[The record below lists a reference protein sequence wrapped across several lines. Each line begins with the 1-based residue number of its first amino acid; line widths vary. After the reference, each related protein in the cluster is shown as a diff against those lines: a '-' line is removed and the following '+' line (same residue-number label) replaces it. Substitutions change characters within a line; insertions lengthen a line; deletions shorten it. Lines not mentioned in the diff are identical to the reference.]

1 MSLNGSGG
9 PGTKVRLSAGRWN
22 ADWSRLLF
30 SWFALPMAALGALLV
45 GAIMLL
51 ALGANPITAYRA
63 LLKAAFGSGDAL
75 STTALKAVPLV
86 LVGVG
91 ITIAFRAN
99 VLNIGGEGQ
108 IVMGGLAGTVTAL
121 AVPNLPRPLLIPL
134 VLLAG
139 AVGGGIWGGVPG
151 ALKAY
156 FNVNEILS
164 TIMLNIVAVQ
174 IMNYLLAGPLID
186 TTQVGIFS
194 RIPQTRRLSRNAD
207 LPILIQGRGLHAGI
221 LVALLAAVGVYV
233 LLWRTT
239 LGFRLRAVGLSRD
252 ASRYAGMP
260 VKRTIV
266 LALTLS
272 GAMAGLAG
280 AVLVF
285 GGVSHRMVTDGTA
298 TGFTGSA
305 GFNGIVAALFGG
317 LHPLWTIVSSF
328 IFGGLLVGGNAV
340 QRAVQVPSALI
351 VALNGLV
358 VVFVVS
364 IEYLRR
370 QNRTR
375 PATPRVTAEPP
386 PTTELAPTAD
396 HIAPAHASDEEASQ
410 P

>member
-1 MSLNGSGG
+1 MSLNGSSGIG
-9 PGTKVRLSAGRWN
+9 AEARASEGRSKR
-22 ADWSRLLF
+22 DWSRLLF
-30 SWFALPMAALGALLV
+30 SWLALPLAALAALVV
-45 GAIMLL
+45 GAFMLL

-63 LLKAAFGSGDAL
+63 LLKAAFGSVDAL
-75 STTALKAVPLV
+75 TATALKAIPLL

-91 ITIAFRAN
+91 ICIAFRAN
-99 VLNIGGEGQ
+99 VLNIGAEGQ
-108 IVMGGLAGTVTAL
+108 LVMGGLAGTVTAL
-121 AVPNLPRPLLIPL
+121 VLSDLPPPLLIPL

-139 AVGGGIWGGVPG
+139 VLGGAMWGGIAG

-156 FNVNEILS
+156 YNVNEILS

-174 IMNYLLAGPLID
+174 VMNYLLAGPLID
-186 TTQVGIFS
+186 TSQVGIFS
-194 RIPQTRRLSRNAD
+194 RIPQTRRLSRHAD
-207 LPILIQGRGLHAGI
+207 LPVLIQGRGLHAGI
-221 LVALLAAVGVYV
+221 LVALLAAGGVYV

-239 LGFRLRAVGLSRD
+239 LGFRLRAVGLSRE

-260 VKRTIV
+260 VKRTIL
-266 LALTLS
+266 LALSLS

-317 LHPLWTIVSSF
+317 LHPLWTILSSF
-328 IFGGLLVGGNAV
+328 VFGGLLVGGNAV

-351 VALNGLV
+351 VSLNGLV

-370 QNRTR
+370 RYRNR
-375 PATPRVTAEPP
+375 PVSPRVTAEPV
-386 PTTELAPTAD
+386 PTAD
-396 HIAPAHASDEEASQ
+396 LVTTVGVRDGEPQ

>member
-1 MSLNGSGG
+1 VRPRASERERQNERRAPPAPRRIRLGSLA
-9 PGTKVRLSAGRWN
+9 PVL
-22 ADWSRLLF
+22 
-30 SWFALPMAALGALLV
+30 AALAALLV
-45 GAIMLL
+45 GAMMLW
-51 ALGANPITAYRA
+51 ALGADPVEGYRA
-63 LLKAAFGSGDAL
+63 LFDGAFGSVDAL
-75 STTALKAVPLV
+75 AATAIKGVPLV

-108 IVMGGLAGTVTAL
+108 IVMGGLAATVTAL
-121 AVPNLPRPLLIPL
+121 AVPGLPGPFLIPL

-139 AVGGGIWGGVPG
+139 AAGGGLWGAIPG

-174 IMNYLLAGPLID
+174 VMNYLLRGPLLD
-186 TTQVGIFS
+186 TSQIAGLS
-194 RIPQTRRLSRNAD
+194 RVPQTERLSRNAD
-207 LPILIQGRGLHAGI
+207 LPILIGGTRLHAGV
-221 LVALLAAVGVYV
+221 LVAILAAAAAYV

-260 VKRTIV
+260 VRRTIT

-272 GAMAGLAG
+272 GALAGLAG

-285 GGVSHRMVTDGTA
+285 GSESHRMVTDGTA
-298 TGFTGSA
+298 TGFTGAA
-305 GFNGIVAALFGG
+305 GFNGIVVALFGG
-317 LHPLWTIVSSF
+317 LHPLWTILSSF
-328 IFGGLLVGGNAV
+328 VFGGLLVGGNAI

-364 IEYLRR
+364 TEFVRRRARLRPEAAEGVGGMAEAAEG
-370 QNRTR
+370 TEGL
-375 PATPRVTAEPP
+375 PATSEVDR
-386 PTTELAPTAD
+386 
-396 HIAPAHASDEEASQ
+396 
-410 P
+410 

>member
-1 MSLNGSGG
+1 L
-9 PGTKVRLSAGRWN
+9 
-22 ADWSRLLF
+22 
-30 SWFALPMAALGALLV
+30 ALPLAALAALVV
-45 GAIMLL
+45 GAFMLL

-63 LLKAAFGSGDAL
+63 LLKAAFGSVDAL
-75 STTALKAVPLV
+75 TATALKAIPLL

-91 ITIAFRAN
+91 ICIAFRAN
-99 VLNIGGEGQ
+99 VLNIGAEGQ
-108 IVMGGLAGTVTAL
+108 LVMGGLAGTVTAL
-121 AVPNLPRPLLIPL
+121 VLSDLPPPLLIPL

-139 AVGGGIWGGVPG
+139 VLGGAMWGGIAG

-156 FNVNEILS
+156 YNVNEILS

-174 IMNYLLAGPLID
+174 VMNYLLAGPLID
-186 TTQVGIFS
+186 TSQVGIFS
-194 RIPQTRRLSRNAD
+194 RIPQTRRLSRHAD
-207 LPILIQGRGLHAGI
+207 LPVLIQGRGLHAGI
-221 LVALLAAVGVYV
+221 LVALLAAGGVYV

-239 LGFRLRAVGLSRD
+239 LGFRLRAVGLSRE

-260 VKRTIV
+260 VKRTIL
-266 LALTLS
+266 LALSLS

-317 LHPLWTIVSSF
+317 LHPLWTILSSF
-328 IFGGLLVGGNAV
+328 VFGGLLVGGNAV

-351 VALNGLV
+351 VSLNGLV

-370 QNRTR
+370 RYRNR
-375 PATPRVTAEPP
+375 PVSPRVTAEPA
-386 PTTELAPTAD
+386 TTAD
-396 HIAPAHASDEEASQ
+396 LATGVGVRDEEVSQ

>member
-1 MSLNGSGG
+1 
-9 PGTKVRLSAGRWN
+9 VRATTSDRDPHVARRTRV
-22 ADWSRLLF
+22 ARHRLGIGFLAP
-30 SWFALPMAALGALLV
+30 ALAAMGALLV
-45 GAIMLL
+45 GAIMLW
-51 ALGANPITAYRA
+51 ALGADPVEGYRA
-63 LLKAAFGSGDAL
+63 LFQAAFGSVDGLAA
-75 STTALKAVPLV
+75 TAIKAVPLV

-108 IVMGGLAGTVTAL
+108 IVMGGLVATVTAL
-121 AVPNLPRPLLIPL
+121 AFPDLPGPLLIPL

-139 AVGGGIWGGVPG
+139 AAGGGLWGAVPG

-174 IMNYLLAGPLID
+174 IMNYLLRGPLLD
-186 TTQVGIFS
+186 VNQIFGLS
-194 RIPQTRRLSRNAD
+194 RVPQTERLSRHAD
-207 LPILIQGRGLHAGI
+207 LPILIGGTRLHAGV
-221 LVALLAAVGVYV
+221 LVALLAAAAVYV

-260 VKRTIV
+260 VRRTIT

-285 GGVSHRMVTDGTA
+285 GSESHRMVTDGTA
-298 TGFTGSA
+298 TGFTGAA
-305 GFNGIVAALFGG
+305 GFNGIVVALFGG
-317 LHPLWTIVSSF
+317 LHPLWTILSSF
-328 IFGGLLVGGNAV
+328 VFGGLLVGGNAV

-351 VALNGLV
+351 VVLNGLV

-364 IEYLRR
+364 TEFIRRRARLRPEAPEGAL
-370 QNRTR
+370 TEG
-375 PATPRVTAEPP
+375 TAG
-386 PTTELAPTAD
+386 TAD
-396 HIAPAHASDEEASQ
+396 GTEGLPASPGTVER
-410 P
+410 